1 LTLPD
6 KSFTIA
12 RPHRAVQDK
21 RQAMTDQVAASDARL
36 TQNPHALRD
45 GREKNLEVAIGRQVR
60 ELRKR
65 QRMTGSD
72 LAAQTGLSVGM
83 LSKIENGVISPS
95 LTTLQVL
102 ANALR
107 VPLVQL
113 FSGYEEVRGAMH
125 VKAGQGVEIE
135 RAGTRAGHQYHLLGH
150 IGSNNSG
157 VVVEPY
163 LIVLSTESDR
173 FPTFQHE
180 GIEMLYML
188 EGVVDYRHGD
198 QIFRL
203 EPGDSLLFDS
213 DAPHGPETLVDLPA
227 RYLSIITYPQAK

>member
-1 LTLPD
+1 MKKDPAMSANGGST
-6 KSFTIA
+6 KHTGGVSQ
-12 RPHRAVQDK
+12 QD
-21 RQAMTDQVAASDARL
+21 
-36 TQNPHALRD
+36 PHALKE

-65 QRMTGSD
+65 QRMTGAD

-83 LSKIENGVISPS
+83 LSKIENGGISPS
-95 LTTLQVL
+95 LNTLSTL
-102 ANALR
+102 ANALK

-113 FSGYEEVRGAMH
+113 FSEYEEDRGCMH

-163 LIVLSTESDR
+163 LIVLDSESDR

-180 GIEMLYML
+180 GIEVIYML
-188 EGVVDYRHGD
+188 DGLMEYRHSD
-198 QIFRL
+198 QL
-203 EPGDSLLFDS
+203 YLMEPGDSLLFDS
-213 DAPHGPETLVDLPA
+213 DAPHGPERLHSLPI
-227 RYLSIITYPQAK
+227 RYLSVITYPQTK

>member
-1 LTLPD
+1 MVKRV
-6 KSFTIA
+6 KSL
-12 RPHRAVQDK
+12 
-21 RQAMTDQVAASDARL
+21 S
-36 TQNPHALRD
+36 QNPHALKE

-72 LAAQTGLSVGM
+72 LAARTGLSVGM

-95 LTTLQVL
+95 LNTISIL
-102 ANALR
+102 ADALR

-113 FSGYEEVRGAMH
+113 FSGYEEERGCMH
-125 VKAGQGVEIE
+125 VKAGEGVETE

-150 IGSNNSG
+150 IGANNTG

-163 LIVLSTESDR
+163 MIVLDSESDT

-180 GIEMLYML
+180 GMEMLYML
-188 EGVVDYRHGD
+188 EGEMQYRHGD
-198 QIFRL
+198 RL
-203 EPGDSLLFDS
+203 YRMEAGDSLLFDS
-213 DAPHGPETLVDLPA
+213 DAPHGPEELVTFPI
-227 RYLSIITYPQAK
+227 RYLSIITYPQQR

>member
-1 LTLPD
+1 
-6 KSFTIA
+6 
-12 RPHRAVQDK
+12 
-21 RQAMTDQVAASDARL
+21 MTEAPAASESRL
-36 TQNPHALRD
+36 TQNPHALRES
-45 GREKNLEVAIGRQVR
+45 REKNLEVAIGRQVR

-72 LAAQTGLSVGM
+72 LCAQTGLSVGM

-95 LTTLQVL
+95 LTTLQIL

-107 VPLVQL
+107 VPLIQL
-113 FSGYEEVRGAMH
+113 FSGYEETRGCMH
-125 VKAGQGVEIE
+125 VKAGEGVEIE

-163 LIVLSTESDR
+163 LIVLSTQSDR

-188 EGVVDYRHGD
+188 DGRVDYRHGE
-198 QIFRL
+198 QIYAL
-203 EPGDSLLFDS
+203 EPGDTLLFDS
-213 DAPHGPETLVDLPA
+213 DAPHGPENLRELPA
-227 RYLSIITYPQAK
+227 RYLSIICYPQAK